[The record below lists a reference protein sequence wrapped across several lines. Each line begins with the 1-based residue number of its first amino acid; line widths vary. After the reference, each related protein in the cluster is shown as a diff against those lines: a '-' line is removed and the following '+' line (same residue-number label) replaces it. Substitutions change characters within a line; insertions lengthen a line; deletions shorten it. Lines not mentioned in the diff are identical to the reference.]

1 MTERTVM
8 TRRRAIAIIAGGVGA
23 LVTGPARAAQLR
35 EWRGTALGADAR
47 IVLAHPDRRHVD
59 ETLGAVCLEIE
70 RLENIFSLYRSNS
83 AVSRLNAAGG
93 LDPAPLELIEL
104 THRALWYTSVTGGA
118 FDVTVQPLWEL
129 YAGHFR
135 RHPADTAGPA
145 IDSITAVRRLIGPEK
160 VRIDASRIQLAPGSR
175 LTFNGIA
182 QGYITDRV
190 AALLRGRGWR
200 NILIDLGETRAL
212 DAHPDG
218 RPWRIGLP
226 GGGEAAITDAAI
238 ATSEGTG
245 TRFTPT
251 TPQHHLFDPCSG
263 TNPLR
268 RRAVTVISPY
278 ATDADALSTAL
289 FIAPPD
295 ARQTILEHVPGA
307 HLITT

>member
-8 TRRRAIAIIAGGVGA
+8 TRRRAIAVIAGGVGA
-23 LVTGPARAAQLR
+23 LLSAPAGAAPIR

-59 ETLGAVCLEIE
+59 ETFGAVCLEIE
-70 RLENIFSLYRSNS
+70 RLENIFSLYRPDS
-83 AVSRLNAAGG
+83 AVSRLNVSGK

-104 THRALWYTSVTGGA
+104 TRRALWYTSLSNGT
-118 FDVTVQPLWEL
+118 FDITVQPLWEL

-145 IDSITAVRRLIGPEK
+145 IDSIAAVRRRIGPEK
-160 VRIDASRIQLAPGSR
+160 IRIDASGIALAPGSR

-226 GGGEAAITDAAI
+226 GGGETAITDIAI
-238 ATSEGTG
+238 ATSEGIG
-245 TRFTPT
+245 TRFSPT
-251 TPQHHLFDPCSG
+251 APQHHLFDPRSG

-268 RRAVTVISPY
+268 GRAVTVVSPF

-289 FIAPPD
+289 FIAPPET
-295 ARQTILEHVPGA
+295 RHRILGHVPGA
-307 HLITT
+307 RLITT